1 MGKGENDFDKRYRF
15 WMKFGPIVLFGPI
28 FLFIFGAAIFFTILN
43 TKVIAMGNAG
53 FIRTAGF
60 RIIIGILAI
69 ATVIF
74 CVRGLFKPGKKSIKG
89 ILGRISGIVICPL
102 AAFFFVRPVI
112 LDIPI

>member
-74 CVRGLFKPGKKSIKG
+74 CVRFSFTSLLIYYLYLCKTKN
-89 ILGRISGIVICPL
+89 RCN
-102 AAFFFVRPVI
+102 
-112 LDIPI
+112 

>member
-53 FIRTAGF
+53 F
-60 RIIIGILAI
+60 RIIIGILSI

-89 ILGRISGIVICPL
+89 ILGRISGIVLCPL
-102 AAFFFVRPVI
+102 AAFF
-112 LDIPI
+112 LSDQ

>member
-74 CVRGLFKPGKKSIKG
+74 CVRGLFKP
-89 ILGRISGIVICPL
+89 
-102 AAFFFVRPVI
+102 
-112 LDIPI
+112 

>member
-53 FIRTAGF
+53 FIRNAGF

-74 CVRGLFKPGKKSIKG
+74 CVSGLFKPGKK
-89 ILGRISGIVICPL
+89 
-102 AAFFFVRPVI
+102 A
-112 LDIPI
+112 